1 MTKTEFIWKDKDG
14 NIIDREVRYDLSG
27 KWEKGDT
34 VDPREIRK
42 KSKLLQKGF
51 SNLTEE
57 EKGEWIKYF
66 GENDNTEE

>member
-1 MTKTEFIWKDKDG
+1 MAKVEFIWKDKSG
-14 NIIDREVRYDLSG
+14 KIIDKEVRYDLSG
-27 KWEKGDT
+27 KWEDCGIINPK
-34 VDPREIRK
+34 EIRK

-66 GENDNTEE
+66 GENH